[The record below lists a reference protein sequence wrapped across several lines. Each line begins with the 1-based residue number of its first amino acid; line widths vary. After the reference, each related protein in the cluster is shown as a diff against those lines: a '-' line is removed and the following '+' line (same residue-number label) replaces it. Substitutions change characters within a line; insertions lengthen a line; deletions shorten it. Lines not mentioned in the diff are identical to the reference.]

1 MSVTKPKIILFDLLT
16 ALMDSWSIWEE
27 AAGNREDGLKWR
39 FQYLK
44 ITYGCGAYRPYETL
58 VREAAVAAGFDV
70 SLADELEK
78 HWCTLRGWPEALD
91 VLKELKKDYRL
102 GVVTNCSER
111 LGRMAAD
118 QVGIAFDVVVTAAQT
133 GFYKPDPRPYEMAL
147 SIAGVTASEAL
158 FVAGSAY
165 DMKGTS
171 KVGLAT
177 IWHNR
182 IGMATP
188 EGIPSPMV
196 TIKTLSELPQTI
208 ADYENGKFS
217 I

>member
-1 MSVTKPKIILFDLLT
+1 
-16 ALMDSWSIWEE
+16 
-27 AAGNREDGLKWR
+27 
-39 FQYLK
+39 
-44 ITYGCGAYRPYETL
+44 
-58 VREAAVAAGFDV
+58 
-70 SLADELEK
+70 
-78 HWCTLRGWPEALD
+78 
-91 VLKELKKDYRL
+91 
-102 GVVTNCSER
+102 
-111 LGRMAAD
+111 
-118 QVGIAFDVVVTAAQT
+118 
-133 GFYKPDPRPYEMAL
+133 MAL

-208 ADYENGKFS
+208 ADYENGKFL